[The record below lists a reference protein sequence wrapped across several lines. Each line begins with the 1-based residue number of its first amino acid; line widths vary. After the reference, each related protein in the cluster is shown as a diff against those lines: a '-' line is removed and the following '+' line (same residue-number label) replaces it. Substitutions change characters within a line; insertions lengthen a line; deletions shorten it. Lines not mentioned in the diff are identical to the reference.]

1 MAYVLFGIFMS
12 VTVGLFVAMMVTSSM
27 EGIKQIITMILISG
41 LIGAGLAFLL
51 STENKAEDKTWNS
64 GICTE
69 CSGDME
75 LISVTATKSNNKT
88 YYYKCNNCGNV
99 ISLKHLYN

>member
-12 VTVGLFVAMMVTSSM
+12 VTVGLFVAMIVTSSM

-51 STENKAEDKTWNS
+51 SSDHKAEDEAWNN

-75 LISVTATKSNNKT
+75 LISVTATRSNNKT
-88 YYYKCNNCGNV
+88 YYYKCNDCDNV
-99 ISLKHLYN
+99 ITLKHLYN

>member
-1 MAYVLFGIFMS
+1 MAYVFFGIFMS
-12 VTVGLFVAMMVTSSM
+12 VTVGLFIALMVTSSM
-27 EGIKQIITMILISG
+27 EGIKRIITMILISA
-41 LIGAGLAFLL
+41 LIGAGLSFLL
-51 STENKAEDKTWNS
+51 SAENKADDKAWNN

-75 LISVTATKSNNKT
+75 LISVTATKSNDKT

-99 ISLKHLYN
+99 IALKYLYN

>member
-51 STENKAEDKTWNS
+51 STDHKAEDKTWNN

-69 CSGDME
+69 CSGNME

-88 YYYKCNNCGNV
+88 YYYKCDNCGNV
-99 ISLKHLYN
+99 IELDHLYN

>member
-12 VTVGLFVAMMVTSSM
+12 VTVGLFVAMIVTSSM
-27 EGIKQIITMILISG
+27 EGIKQIVTMILISA
-41 LIGAGLAFLL
+41 LIGAGLSFLL
-51 STENKAEDKTWNS
+51 STEHKAEDKAWNN

-88 YYYKCNNCGNV
+88 YYYKCNDCGNV

>member
-12 VTVGLFVAMMVTSSM
+12 VTVGLFVALIVTSSM
-27 EGIKQIITMILISG
+27 EGIKKIITMILISA
-41 LIGAGLAFLL
+41 LIGASLAFLL
-51 STENKAEDKTWNS
+51 STDNKAEAKVWNN

-75 LISVTATKSNNKT
+75 FISVTATKSNDKT
-88 YYYKCNNCGNV
+88 YYYKCDNCGNV
-99 ISLKHLYN
+99 ITLKHLYN

>member
-12 VTVGLFVAMMVTSSM
+12 VTVGLFVAMIVTSSM

-41 LIGAGLAFLL
+41 IIGAGLAFLL
-51 STENKAEDKTWNS
+51 STEHKTEDKTWNN

-88 YYYKCNNCGNV
+88 YYYKCNDCGN
-99 ISLKHLYN
+99 IIELDHLYN

>member
-41 LIGAGLAFLL
+41 LIGAGFAFLL
-51 STENKAEDKTWNS
+51 SSDHKAEDEAWNN

-75 LISVTATKSNNKT
+75 FISVTATKSNNKT
-88 YYYKCNNCGNV
+88 YYYKCNDCDNV
-99 ISLKHLYN
+99 ITLKHLYN

>member
-12 VTVGLFVAMMVTSSM
+12 VTVGLFIALMVTSSM
-27 EGIKQIITMILISG
+27 EGIKKIITMILISG
-41 LIGAGLAFLL
+41 LIGADFAFLL
-51 STENKAEDKTWNS
+51 STDNKAEDKAWNN

-75 LISVTATKSNNKT
+75 FISVTATKSNNKT
-88 YYYKCNNCGNV
+88 YYYKCNDCGNV
-99 ISLKHLYN
+99 IALKHLYN

>member
-12 VTVGLFVAMMVTSSM
+12 VTVGLFVAMIVTSSM
-27 EGIKQIITMILISG
+27 KGIKQIITMILISA

-51 STENKAEDKTWNS
+51 STDHKAEDKTWNN

-69 CSGDME
+69 CSGNME
-75 LISVTATKSNNKT
+75 LISVTTTKSNNKT
-88 YYYKCNNCGNV
+88 YYYKCDNCGNV
-99 ISLKHLYN
+99 IELDHLYN

>member
-12 VTVGLFVAMMVTSSM
+12 VTVGLFVAMIVTSSM
-27 EGIKQIITMILISG
+27 KGIKQIVTMILISA
-41 LIGAGLAFLL
+41 LIGAGFAFLL
-51 STENKAEDKTWNS
+51 SADNKAEDKTWNN
-64 GICTE
+64 GICVE
-69 CSGDME
+69 CSGNME

-99 ISLKHLYN
+99 ITLKYLYD

>member
-12 VTVGLFVAMMVTSSM
+12 ITVGLFVAMMVTSSM
-27 EGIKQIITMILISG
+27 EGIKQIITMILISA

-51 STENKAEDKTWNS
+51 STDNKAEDKVWNN

-75 LISVTATKSNNKT
+75 FISVTATKSNDKT
-88 YYYKCNNCGNV
+88 YYYKCDNCGNV
-99 ISLKHLYN
+99 ITLKHLYN

>member
-12 VTVGLFVAMMVTSSM
+12 VTVGLFVAAIVTSSM
-27 EGIKQIITMILISG
+27 KGIKQIITMILISG

-51 STENKAEDKTWNS
+51 STEHKAEDKAWNN

-69 CSGDME
+69 CSGNME

-88 YYYKCNNCGNV
+88 YYYKCNDCNHV
-99 ISLKHLYN
+99 ITLKHLYN

>member
-51 STENKAEDKTWNS
+51 STEHKTEDKTWNN

-69 CSGDME
+69 CSRDME
-75 LISVTATKSNNKT
+75 LVSVTATKSNNKT
-88 YYYKCNNCGNV
+88 YYYKCNGCGNV
-99 ISLKHLYN
+99 ITLKHLYN

>member
-12 VTVGLFVAMMVTSSM
+12 VTVGLFVAMIVTSSM

-41 LIGAGLAFLL
+41 LIGTGLAFLL
-51 STENKAEDKTWNS
+51 STEHKTEDKTWNN

-69 CSGDME
+69 CSGNME

-88 YYYKCNNCGNV
+88 YYYKCDNCGNV
-99 ISLKHLYN
+99 IELDHLYN

>member
-12 VTVGLFVAMMVTSSM
+12 VTVGLFVAMIVTSSM

-41 LIGAGLAFLL
+41 LIGAGSAFLL
-51 STENKAEDKTWNS
+51 STEHKAENKAWNN

-69 CSGDME
+69 CSGGME

-88 YYYKCNNCGNV
+88 YYYKCDNCGNV
-99 ISLKHLYN
+99 IELDHLYK

>member
-12 VTVGLFVAMMVTSSM
+12 VTVGLFVALMVTSSM
-27 EGIKQIITMILISG
+27 EGIKKIITMILISA
-41 LIGAGLAFLL
+41 LIGAGFAFLL
-51 STENKAEDKTWNS
+51 STDHKAEDKAWNN

-88 YYYKCNNCGNV
+88 YYYKCNDCNHV
-99 ISLKHLYN
+99 ITLKHLYN

>member
-12 VTVGLFVAMMVTSSM
+12 VTVGLFVAAIVTSSM
-27 EGIKQIITMILISG
+27 EGIKQIIIMILISG

-51 STENKAEDKTWNS
+51 STDHKVEDKTWNN

-75 LISVTATKSNNKT
+75 FISATATKSNNKT
-88 YYYKCNNCGNV
+88 YYYKCNDCGNV

>member
-51 STENKAEDKTWNS
+51 STEHKAEDKAWNN

-75 LISVTATKSNNKT
+75 FISVTATKSNNKT
-88 YYYKCNNCGNV
+88 YYYKCNDCGN
-99 ISLKHLYN
+99 IIELDHLYN

>member
-27 EGIKQIITMILISG
+27 KGIKQIITMILISG

-51 STENKAEDKTWNS
+51 STDNKAEDKTWNN

-88 YYYKCNNCGNV
+88 YYYKCDNCGNV
-99 ISLKHLYN
+99 ITLKHLYN

>member
-12 VTVGLFVAMMVTSSM
+12 VTVGLFVAMIVTSSM
-27 EGIKQIITMILISG
+27 EGIKQIVTMILISA

-51 STENKAEDKTWNS
+51 STEHKAEDKAWNN
-64 GICTE
+64 GICAE